1 MLYYISN
8 TNISMK
14 VDSIMTGLE
23 YNIIKEWGRKAYRK
37 ETDDKLLEHVP
48 VRVQYLWED
57 FNIAHQLPLDEQILA
72 FDRILTDFQ
81 SHGWSK

>member
-23 YNIIKEWGRKAYRK
+23 YNIIKERGRKAYRK
-37 ETDDKLLEHVP
+37 ETDDK
-48 VRVQYLWED
+48 
-57 FNIAHQLPLDEQILA
+57 
-72 FDRILTDFQ
+72 
-81 SHGWSK
+81 

>member
-1 MLYYISN
+1 
-8 TNISMK
+8 
-14 VDSIMTGLE
+14 MTGLE
-23 YNIIKEWGRKAYRK
+23 YNIIKEWGRKVYRK

-48 VRVQYLWED
+48 VRVQNLWED
-57 FNIAHQLPLDEQILA
+57 FHIAHQLPLDEQILA

>member
-1 MLYYISN
+1 
-8 TNISMK
+8 MK

-48 VRVQYLWED
+48 VRVQNLWED
-57 FNIAHQLPLDEQILA
+57 FHINSPLM
-72 FDRILTDFQ
+72 
-81 SHGWSK
+81 SKYWRSIVS

>member
-1 MLYYISN
+1 MS
-8 TNISMK
+8 
-14 VDSIMTGLE
+14 
-23 YNIIKEWGRKAYRK
+23 KAYRK

-48 VRVQYLWED
+48 VRVQNLWED
-57 FNIAHQLPLDEQILA
+57 FHIAHQLPLDAQILA